1 MASFNKADW
10 LVPTGLIALA
20 FIPVMA
26 GVVRLTLLASG
37 APLNPE
43 NARFVHA
50 PIPVVL
56 HIVSVTLYSLL
67 GAFQFAPGFRRRRP
81 DWHRAAGRVL
91 VVAGMIAALSGLW
104 MALFYAIVPADSA
117 LLHGFRLLFGSAMAL
132 SIVFG
137 YLAIRRRDVARH
149 QDWMCRAY
157 ALALAA
163 GTQAITQLPL
173 LLLYGAP
180 DELTLALM
188 MGAAW
193 VANLAAAEWFI
204 RGKRIAASIRQSAED
219 GVTAADPTNFPA
231 RSAPLRVTSRPPSVH
246 HAPNSVIRR
255 NEEDHLHGGRLIR
268 NP

>member
-1 MASFNKADW
+1 MANFNKADW

-20 FIPVMA
+20 FIPVLA
-26 GVVRLTLLASG
+26 GVVRLSLLASG
-37 APLNPE
+37 GPPNPE
-43 NARFVHA
+43 NARFVNA

-56 HIVSVTLYSLL
+56 HIVSVTIYSLL

-81 DWHRAAGRVL
+81 DWHRAVGRIL
-91 VVAGMIAALSGLW
+91 VIAGMVVALSGLW
-104 MALFYAIVPADSA
+104 MSLFYAIVPADSA
-117 LLHGFRLLFGSAMAL
+117 LLHGFRLLFGLAMAL

-157 ALALAA
+157 AIALAA
-163 GTQAITQLPL
+163 GTQAITQLPF

-193 VANLAAAEWFI
+193 VANLAAAEWYI
-204 RGKRIAASIRQSAED
+204 RGKRTAASIRQSADD
-219 GVTAADPTNFPA
+219 GAKVADPNDLPA
-231 RSAPLRVTSRPPSVH
+231 RRAPLPVTSRRPSVY
-246 HAPNSVIRR
+246 HAPKSVIRR
-255 NEEDHLHGGRLIR
+255 KDEVHLHGRGLTR